1 MKFSLALTGLVCAA
15 AVIAGCDSAKSAAAR
30 AGLSGFEARC
40 EASLPATR
48 IEVVTI
54 PVVYRTDRTL
64 SWRELTS
71 MSGDDTSELR
81 AVGLTTAQI
90 GHNAAVESTGI
101 ENQRDGRIC
110 VRPSI
115 RVELSATPMTVY
127 IGREIAGDPCRD
139 AAALEHELKHVA
151 VYKDELARI
160 AVDARKQLESAYD
173 NRILYYRGR
182 AEAQRETHAAL
193 TAELKPMLEDSGRR
207 IKERQ
212 RAIDTPVEYARVS
225 AACGGMVRQ

>member
-1 MKFSLALTGLVCAA
+1 MKFSLALTALVCAA
-15 AVIAGCDSAKSAAAR
+15 AVIGGCDSAKSAAAR

-40 EASLPATR
+40 EASLPAAR

-54 PVVYRTDRTL
+54 PVVYRTNRTL

-71 MSGDDTSELR
+71 MSGDGASELR

-90 GHNAAVESTGI
+90 GHNASVESTGI
-101 ENQRDGRIC
+101 ENERDGRIC

-160 AVDARKQLESAYD
+160 AVDARKQLAGAYD
-173 NRILYYRGR
+173 NRILYYRNR
-182 AEAQRETHAAL
+182 AEAERGIHAAL
-193 TAELKPMLEDSGRR
+193 AAELKPMLEDSGRR

-212 RAIDTPVEYARVS
+212 QAIDTPAEYARVS
-225 AACGGMVRQ
+225 ATCGGMVR

>member
-1 MKFSLALTGLVCAA
+1 MKFSLALTALVCAA

-40 EASLPATR
+40 EASLPAAR

-71 MSGDDTSELR
+71 MSGDRTSELR

-90 GHNAAVESTGI
+90 GHNASVESTGI
-101 ENQRDGRIC
+101 ENERDGRIC

-160 AVDARKQLESAYD
+160 AVDARKQLAGAYD
-173 NRILYYRGR
+173 NRILYYRNR
-182 AEAQRETHAAL
+182 AEAERGIHAAL
-193 TAELKPMLEDSGRR
+193 AAELKPMLEDSGRR

-212 RAIDTPVEYARVS
+212 QAIDTPAEYARVS
-225 AACGGMVRQ
+225 STCGGMVR

>member
-1 MKFSLALTGLVCAA
+1 MKFSLALTALVCAA
-15 AVIAGCDSAKSAAAR
+15 AVIGGCDSAKSAAAR

-40 EASLPATR
+40 EASLPAAR

-71 MSGDDTSELR
+71 MSGDRTSDLR

-90 GHNAAVESTGI
+90 GHNASVESTGI
-101 ENQRDGRIC
+101 ENERDGRVC

-115 RVELSATPMTVY
+115 GVELSATPMTVY
-127 IGREIAGDPCRD
+127 IGREIAGDSCRD

-151 VYKDELARI
+151 IYKDELAHI
-160 AVDARKQLESAYD
+160 AVDARKQLEGAYD
-173 NRILYYRGR
+173 NRILYYRSR
-182 AEAQRETHAAL
+182 AEAERGIHAAL
-193 TAELKPMLEDSGRR
+193 AAELKPMLEDSGRR

-212 RAIDTPVEYARVS
+212 QAIDTPAEYARVS
-225 AACGGMVRQ
+225 AACGGMVVQ

>member
-1 MKFSLALTGLVCAA
+1 MKFSLALTALVCAA
-15 AVIAGCDSAKSAAAR
+15 AVIGGCDSAKSAAAR

-40 EASLPATR
+40 EASLPAAR

-90 GHNAAVESTGI
+90 GHNASVESTGI
-101 ENQRDGRIC
+101 ENERDGRVC

-115 RVELSATPMTVY
+115 GVELSATPMTVY
-127 IGREIAGDPCRD
+127 IGREIAGDSCRD

-151 VYKDELARI
+151 IYKDELARI
-160 AVDARKQLESAYD
+160 AVDARKQLEGAYD
-173 NRILYYRGR
+173 NRILYYRSR
-182 AEAQRETHAAL
+182 AEAERGIHAAL
-193 TAELKPMLEDSGRR
+193 AAELKPMLEDSGRR

-212 RAIDTPVEYARVS
+212 QAIDTPAEYARVS
-225 AACGGMVRQ
+225 AACGGMVVQ